1 MKEDMEDNG
10 NEKTRMGKLK
20 TKWKENGLDERCNQN
35 RRERNRTGRRERE
48 KETHYLVTRAP
59 KGVKCAKTECP
70 AQAAC
75 VHACRAGAV
84 PPVLSPH

>member
-1 MKEDMEDNG
+1 MGRKGRSVQDEEDEGMKEDMEDNG

-48 KETHYLVTRAP
+48 KETH
-59 KGVKCAKTECP
+59 
-70 AQAAC
+70 
-75 VHACRAGAV
+75 
-84 PPVLSPH
+84 